1 MGISNNIAFLY
12 GGTIEFAPGPARG
25 ASGGN
30 DSCMKLGEKVLWAL
44 VGTIICVPHI
54 HIFVVFLIF
63 SDLHIGYF
71 GNVW

>member
-30 DSCMKLGEKVLWAL
+30 ASCIKLGEKVLWAL
-44 VGTIICVPHI
+44 VG
-54 HIFVVFLIF
+54 
-63 SDLHIGYF
+63 
-71 GNVW
+71 